1 MRRYLLHLLTT
12 LLVCL
17 GGAAYAGPDEE
28 TARARELFQRAE
40 GRYGAGEYKEALELY
55 QQAYKLKPLPGFLFN
70 LGQCERKLGR
80 CDKALVHFREF
91 LRQLPGAPNRETV
104 EALIRECEV
113 EVQKTKKERDRP
125 VGATA
130 ASPPEKSTAPS
141 SPEPPPKPTITAR
154 PREGLHPV
162 WFWSCAGLAG
172 ALLVTGAVT
181 GVLTLDMSS
190 EYKDSATPQN
200 RRRELKDNAAITGNV
215 STVTIAA
222 GAAAAVATG
231 VLFFFTRWG
240 GDNEREQ
247 PRVSGAV
254 LPGGG
259 GFSLQASF

>member
-1 MRRYLLHLLTT
+1 MKT
-12 LLVCL
+12 LAILIL
-17 GGAAYAGPDEE
+17 SGGAASVYAGPDEE

-40 GRYGAGEYKEALELY
+40 GRYGAGEYQEALELY
-55 QQAYKLKPLPGFLFN
+55 QQAYKLKPLAGFLFN

-104 EALIRECEV
+104 EALIRECEA
-113 EVQKTKKERDRP
+113 EVQREKEKEETEPDRP
-125 VGATA
+125 VGATEGQPATA
-130 ASPPEKSTAPS
+130 AVSPPEPS
-141 SPEPPPKPTITAR
+141 PPPGPEAGVTAR
-154 PREGLHPV
+154 PSEGLHPV

-181 GVLTLDMSS
+181 GALTLDMSS
-190 EYKDSATPQN
+190 EYKDAATSQD
-200 RRRELKDNAAITGNV
+200 RRHELKDDAAITGNL

-222 GAAAAVATG
+222 GATAAVAAG
-231 VLFFFTRWG
+231 VLLFFTRWG
-240 GDNEREQ
+240 SEQ

-259 GFSLQASF
+259 GLSLQATF